1 MDFHLMLKKRIYKS
15 MNMKNKILTF
25 SKIAAIACA
34 AIFIVGCDDD
44 DNTDLGFTGQ
54 TKTYT
59 LNSVSNP
66 AISGTVKFAERS
78 DKATVITIDLDG
90 TTEGNTH
97 VAHIHSNS
105 AAETG
110 DIILDLTAVNGATGM
125 SETIVKELNDGTD
138 ISYSELLELNGYVN
152 AHLSET
158 DLGTLVAQGDIGQN
172 ELTTTSTT
180 YSLAAVNTS
189 GISGA
194 VTFAKRI
201 SGATLVTVDLTGAS
215 ASGNYPIYIYD
226 NSLATTGPV
235 AITLNNYN
243 GATGK
248 SVTTIRNLNN
258 NTAITYDQLRA
269 FNGHM
274 KVSNSAIDATTVAEG
289 NIGAN

>member
-1 MDFHLMLKKRIYKS
+1 

-25 SKIAAIACA
+25 SKIAAISCA

-44 DNTDLGFTGQ
+44 DDADLSFTGQ

-59 LNSVSNP
+59 LNSVSDA

-78 DKATVITIDLDG
+78 DKATVITIELDG
-90 TTEGNTH
+90 TTGGNTH

-110 DIILDLTAVNGATGM
+110 DIILDLTAINGSTGI

-138 ISYSELLELNGYVN
+138 ISYTELLELNGYVN

-180 YSLAAVNTS
+180 YSLATVNTS

-201 SGATLVTVDLTGAS
+201 SGATLVTVDLIGAS
-215 ASGNYPIYIYD
+215 TAGNYPIYIYD
-226 NSLATTGPV
+226 NSLGTTGPV

-248 SVTTIRNLNN
+248 SVTTIRKLNN
-258 NTAITYDQLRA
+258 DTAITYDQLRA
-269 FNGHM
+269 FNGHI
-274 KVSNSAIDATTVAEG
+274 KVSNSAIDATAVAEG